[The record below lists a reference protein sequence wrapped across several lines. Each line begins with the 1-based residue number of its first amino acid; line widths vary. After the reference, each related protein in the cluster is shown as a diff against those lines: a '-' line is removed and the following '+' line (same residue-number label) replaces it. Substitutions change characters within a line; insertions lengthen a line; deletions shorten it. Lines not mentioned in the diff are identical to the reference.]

1 MKRIVPNIN
10 FEILIKQ
17 HCFFIIFIL
26 SRSIYFFSFL
36 PNLQDNDSNN
46 INTYR
51 YYNLEVSLL
60 NFEESSVDQYVGLFM
75 NDDSKIKELDTFE
88 KLSVLL
94 FRHTRIHGLTKF
106 PMIKNNI
113 LKPIGMQA
121 SIMIHMKYSILILNS
136 MRC

>member
-1 MKRIVPNIN
+1 
-10 FEILIKQ
+10 
-17 HCFFIIFIL
+17 
-26 SRSIYFFSFL
+26 
-36 PNLQDNDSNN
+36 
-46 INTYR
+46 
-51 YYNLEVSLL
+51 
-60 NFEESSVDQYVGLFM
+60 M